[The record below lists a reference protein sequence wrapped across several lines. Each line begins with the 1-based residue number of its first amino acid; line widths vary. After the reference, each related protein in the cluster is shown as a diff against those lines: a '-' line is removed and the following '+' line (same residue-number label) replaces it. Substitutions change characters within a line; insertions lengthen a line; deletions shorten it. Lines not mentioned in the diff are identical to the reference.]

1 MADSAPSETS
11 WPGGIAGLFHPA
23 FPADARRVI
32 LARMVRAFG
41 QGVWQVDFALYLHAL
56 GWAAPTIG
64 ALYTAALAFNAGA
77 TALMGPLVD
86 KHGSRGFLLSFEL
99 AQLAAALLAAFSTAP
114 ASLIAATLVA
124 GYGRGA
130 NGAAGPFAPAEQA
143 WLSHSLPAR
152 RWGEGLSLNT
162 ALAVAGMGLGAL
174 AAALPAL
181 PALRAHGPI
190 TAADYRWMFLL
201 PAAGA
206 LLGFALLRRARETLP
221 APDRDG
227 TRRKPAPLTARQRG
241 NLLRL
246 SAVNSLN
253 GLGIGLVGPLMAYW
267 FLLKF
272 GAGPRAIGT
281 VMALGF
287 FLTAGLALAAG
298 RLSASLGV
306 VETVARLRLA
316 GLGLLL
322 LMPLMPLFW
331 LAAAFY
337 VLRMAINRGTVG
349 PRQALALSL
358 LPPERRGLAAMTNSL
373 SMQAPRAFG
382 PLIAGVF
389 FHFHWLVTPFILAT
403 VLQGAYI
410 LLFRHYFKGCDPGGE

>member
-11 WPGGIAGLFHPA
+11 WPGGIAGLFHSA
-23 FPADARRVI
+23 FPADARHVI
-32 LARMVRAFG
+32 LARMARAFG

-56 GWAAPTIG
+56 GWGAPAIG
-64 ALYTAALAFNAGA
+64 ALYTSALAVNAFA
-77 TALMGPLVD
+77 TAIMGPLVD
-86 KHGSRGFLLSFEL
+86 RHGSRRFLLSFEA
-99 AQLAAALLAAFSTAP
+99 AQMAAALLAGLSTAP
-114 ASLIAATLVA
+114 AALVAATLVA

-143 WLSHSLPAR
+143 WLSHSLPVR

-162 ALAVAGMGLGAL
+162 ALAVAGMGFGAL

-181 PALRAHGPI
+181 WVDGHLQAQ
-190 TAADYRWMFLL
+190 DYRWLFIFPLL
-201 PAAGA
+201 GA
-206 LLGFALLRRARETLP
+206 LAGFTLLWRARETLP
-221 APDRDG
+221 ALDDNGMRRAPARLTPDE
-227 TRRKPAPLTARQRG
+227 RK

-246 SAVNSLN
+246 STVNGLN

-272 GAGPRAIGT
+272 GVGPEAIGT
-281 VMALGF
+281 MMALGF

-322 LMPLMPLFW
+322 LIPLMPLFW

-358 LPPERRGLAAMTNSL
+358 LSSERRGLAAMTNSL
-373 SMQAPRAFG
+373 SMQVPRAFG

-389 FHFHWLVTPFILAT
+389 FHFHWLVMPFILAT
-403 VLQGAYI
+403 GLQGAYI
-410 LLFRHYFKGCDPGGE
+410 LLFRHYFKGYDPAGE

>member
-1 MADSAPSETS
+1 MADSAPSEIS
-11 WPGGIAGLFHPA
+11 WPGGIAGLFHSA

-32 LARMVRAFG
+32 LARMARAFG

-56 GWAAPTIG
+56 GWGAPAIG
-64 ALYTAALAFNAGA
+64 ALYTSALAVNAFA
-77 TALMGPLVD
+77 TAVMGPLVD
-86 KHGSRGFLLSFEL
+86 RHGSRAFLLSFEV
-99 AQLAAALLAAFSTAP
+99 AQMAAALLAFFSTTA
-114 ASLIAATLVA
+114 AALVAATLVA

-162 ALAVAGMGLGAL
+162 ALAVAGMGFGAL

-181 PALRAHGPI
+181 WAGDAI
-190 TAADYRWMFLL
+190 QAQDYRWLFLL
-201 PAAGA
+201 PLLGA
-206 LLGFALLRRARETLP
+206 LLGCALLWRAHETRA
-221 APDRDG
+221 APNDDG
-227 TRRKPAPLTARQRG
+227 TPRAPAPLTAEQRS
-241 NLLRL
+241 NLWRL
-246 SAVNSLN
+246 SAVNGLN

-272 GAGPRAIGT
+272 GAGPEKIGT
-281 VMALGF
+281 IMALGF
-287 FLTAGLALAAG
+287 FLTTALALGAG
-298 RLSASLGV
+298 RLSTRLGV

-322 LMPLMPLFW
+322 LIPLMPMFW
-331 LAAAFY
+331 LAAVFY

-373 SMQAPRAFG
+373 SMQVPRAFG
-382 PLIAGVF
+382 PLVAGIF
-389 FHFHWLVTPFILAT
+389 FHYHWLILPFVLAT
-403 VLQGAYI
+403 ILQGAYI
-410 LLFRHYFKGCDPGGE
+410 LLFRHYFRRWDPSDE

>member
-11 WPGGIAGLFHPA
+11 WPGGIAGLFHSA

-56 GWAAPTIG
+56 GWPAPAIG

-77 TALMGPLVD
+77 TALLGPLVD
-86 KHGSRGFLLSFEL
+86 RHGSRGFLLSFEL
-99 AQLAAALLAAFSTAP
+99 AQLAAAFLAAFGTTP
-114 ASLIAATLVA
+114 AALVAATLVA

-162 ALAVAGMGLGAL
+162 ALAVAGMGFGAL

-181 PALRAHGPI
+181 WAHGPI
-190 TAADYRWMFLL
+190 AAADYRWLFLF

-221 APDRDG
+221 ASERDG
-227 TRRKPAPLTARQRG
+227 TRRSPAPLTAQQHG

-246 SAVNSLN
+246 SAVNGLN

-272 GAGPRAIGT
+272 GAGPQAIGL

-373 SMQAPRAFG
+373 SMQVPRAFG

-389 FHFHWLVTPFILAT
+389 FHFHWLVTPFILAAA
-403 VLQGAYI
+403 LQGAYI
-410 LLFRHYFKGCDPGGE
+410 LLFRRYFKGYDPGGE